1 MIMTVEEFRSYVDTD
16 KTDAVLS
23 AKLAALELLIRK
35 YTNNNFQHRGFRCTA
50 DTRGSIFSAE
60 ALQPFD
66 VGDTIQV
73 TESQLNAGLY
83 TVTAATDTT
92 FEVEVSD
99 ALRDEND
106 VLVTKVVYPIDVKM
120 GVANMLEWDLNNRS
134 KVGIQS
140 ETISRHSVTYFSM
153 DGDNASMG
161 YPKSL
166 TGFLKPYMK
175 ARF

>member
-1 MIMTVEEFRSYVDTD
+1 MILTVEEFRSYVETD
-16 KTDAVLS
+16 KSDAVLS
-23 AKLAALELLIRK
+23 SKLAALELLIRK
-35 YTNNNFQHRGFRCTA
+35 YTNNNFQHRGFRTTA
-50 DTRGSIFSAE
+50 DIRGNVFISE
-60 ALQPFD
+60 AMQPFD

-73 TESQLNAGLY
+73 TESQLNSGLY
-83 TVTAATDTT
+83 TVINTTDAT
-92 FEVEVSD
+92 FEVIDVLHNE
-99 ALRDEND
+99 LD
-106 VLVTKVVYPIDVKM
+106 VLVTKVVYPVDVKM
-120 GVANMLEWDLNNRS
+120 GVVNMLEWDLNNRS

-166 TGFLKPYMK
+166 VGFLKPYIK

>member
-1 MIMTVEEFRSYVDTD
+1 MILTVEEFRSYVETD
-16 KTDAVLS
+16 KSDAVLS
-23 AKLAALELLIRK
+23 SKLTALELLIRK
-35 YTNNNFQHRGFRCTA
+35 YTNNNFQHRGFRTTA
-50 DTRGSIFSAE
+50 DIRGSIFISE
-60 ALQPFD
+60 AMQPFD

-73 TESQLNAGLY
+73 TESQLNSGLY
-83 TVTAATDTT
+83 TVINTTDAT
-92 FEVEVSD
+92 FEVID
-99 ALRDEND
+99 ALHNELD
-106 VLVTKVVYPIDVKM
+106 VLVTKVVYPVDVKM
-120 GVANMLEWDLNNRS
+120 GVVNMLEWDLNNRS

-166 TGFLKPYMK
+166 VGFLKPYIK

>member
-1 MIMTVEEFRSYVDTD
+1 MIMTVEEFRSYVETD

-23 AKLAALELLIRK
+23 NKLAALELLIRK
-35 YTNNNFQHRGFRCTA
+35 YTNNNFQHRGFRTTA
-50 DTRGSIFSAE
+50 DIRGSIFISE

-73 TESQLNAGLY
+73 TESQFNSGLY
-83 TVTAATDTT
+83 TVINATDST
-92 FEVEVSD
+92 FEVID
-99 ALRDEND
+99 ALHDEND
-106 VLVTKVVYPIDVKM
+106 VLVTKVVYPVDVKM
-120 GVANMLEWDLNNRS
+120 GVVNMLEWDLNNRS

-166 TGFLKPYMK
+166 IGFLKPYIK

>member
-1 MIMTVEEFRSYVDTD
+1 MIMTVEEFRSYVETD

-23 AKLAALELLIRK
+23 NKLTALELLIRK
-35 YTNNNFQHRGFRCTA
+35 YTNNNFQHRGFRTTA
-50 DTRGSIFSAE
+50 DIRGSIFIAE

-73 TESQLNAGLY
+73 TESQFNSGLY
-83 TVTAATDTT
+83 TVINATDTT
-92 FEVEVSD
+92 FEVID
-99 ALRDEND
+99 ALHDEND
-106 VLVTKVVYPIDVKM
+106 VLVTKVVYPVDVKM
-120 GVANMLEWDLNNRS
+120 GVVNMLEWDLNNRS

-166 TGFLKPYMK
+166 TGFLKPYIK

>member
-35 YTNNNFQHRGFRCTA
+35 FTNNNFQHRGFRTVA
-50 DTRGSIFSAE
+50 DIRGSIFVSP

-66 VGDTIQV
+66 AGDTVQV

-83 TVTAATDTT
+83 TVTAATYST
-92 FEVEVSD
+92 FEVD
-99 ALRDEND
+99 DNALHDEND
-106 VLVTKVVYPIDVKM
+106 VLVTKVVYPVDVKM

-140 ETISRHSVTYFSM
+140 ETISRHSVTYFNM
-153 DGDNASMG
+153 DGDNSSVG

>member
-35 YTNNNFQHRGFRCTA
+35 YTNNNFQHRGFRCAA
-50 DTRGSIFSAE
+50 DIRGSIFTAE

-83 TVTAATDTT
+83 TVTAATDAT
-92 FEVEVSD
+92 FEVAD
-99 ALRDEND
+99 ALHDEDN
-106 VLVTKVVYPIDVKM
+106 VLVTKVVYPVDVKM

>member
-1 MIMTVEEFRSYVDTD
+1 MILTVEEFRSYVETD
-16 KTDAVLS
+16 KSDAVLS
-23 AKLAALELLIRK
+23 SKLAALELLIRK
-35 YTNNNFQHRGFRCTA
+35 YTNNNFQHRGFRTTA
-50 DTRGSIFSAE
+50 DIRGSIFISE

-73 TESQLNAGLY
+73 TESQLNSGLY
-83 TVTAATDTT
+83 TVINATDAT
-92 FEVEVSD
+92 FEVID
-99 ALRDEND
+99 ALHDELD
-106 VLVTKVVYPIDVKM
+106 VLVTKVVYPVDVKM
-120 GVANMLEWDLNNRS
+120 GVVNMLEWDLNNRS

-166 TGFLKPYMK
+166 VGFLKPYIK

>member
-1 MIMTVEEFRSYVDTD
+1 M
-16 KTDAVLS
+16 
-23 AKLAALELLIRK
+23 AA
-35 YTNNNFQHRGFRCTA
+35 F
-50 DTRGSIFSAE
+50 FSAE

-92 FEVEVSD
+92 FEVAD
-99 ALRDEND
+99 ALHDEND

-140 ETISRHSVTYFSM
+140 ETISRHTVTYFNM

-166 TGFLKPYMK
+166 TGFLIPYKK

>member
-35 YTNNNFQHRGFRCTA
+35 YTNNNFQHRGFRCAA
-50 DTRGSIFSAE
+50 DIRGSIFTAE

-83 TVTAATDTT
+83 TVTTATDTT
-92 FEVEVSD
+92 FEVAD
-99 ALRDEND
+99 ALHDEDN
-106 VLVTKVVYPIDVKM
+106 VLVTKVVYPVDVKM

-140 ETISRHSVTYFSM
+140 ETISRHSITYFNM

-166 TGFLKPYMK
+166 TGFLIPYKK

>member
-50 DTRGSIFSAE
+50 DIRGSIFSAE

-92 FEVEVSD
+92 FEVAD
-99 ALRDEND
+99 ALHNEPD
-106 VLVTKVVYPIDVKM
+106 VLVTKVVYPVDVKM
-120 GVANMLEWDLNNRS
+120 GVVNMLEWDLNNRS

-166 TGFLKPYMK
+166 TGFLIPYKK

>member
-1 MIMTVEEFRSYVDTD
+1 MIMTVEELRQYITTNE
-16 KTDAVLS
+16 TDAMLEMKLS
-23 AKLAALELLIRK
+23 ALELLIRK

-50 DTRGSIFSAE
+50 DIRGSIFSAE

-92 FEVEVSD
+92 FEVAD
-99 ALRDEND
+99 ALHDEPD
-106 VLVTKVVYPIDVKM
+106 VLVTKVVYPVDVKM

-140 ETISRHSVTYFSM
+140 ETISRHSVTYFNM

-166 TGFLKPYMK
+166 TGFLKPYVK

>member
-35 YTNNNFQHRGFRCTA
+35 YTNNNFQHRGFRCAA
-50 DTRGSIFSAE
+50 DISGSIFSAE

-92 FEVEVSD
+92 FNVAD
-99 ALRDEND
+99 ALHDEDD

-140 ETISRHSVTYFSM
+140 ETISRHSVTYFNL

-166 TGFLKPYMK
+166 TGFLKPYVK

>member
-35 YTNNNFQHRGFRCTA
+35 YTNNNFQHRGFRCAA
-50 DTRGSIFSAE
+50 DISGSIFSAE

-92 FEVEVSD
+92 FEVAD
-99 ALRDEND
+99 ALHDEND

-140 ETISRHSVTYFSM
+140 ETISRHTVTYFNM

-166 TGFLKPYMK
+166 TGFLIPYKK

>member
-35 YTNNNFQHRGFRCTA
+35 YTNNNFQHRGFRCAA
-50 DTRGSIFSAE
+50 DIRGSIFTAE

-83 TVTAATDTT
+83 TVTAATDAT
-92 FEVEVSD
+92 FEVAD
-99 ALRDEND
+99 ALHDEDN
-106 VLVTKVVYPIDVKM
+106 VLVTKVVYPVDVKM

-140 ETISRHSVTYFSM
+140 ETISRHSITYFNM

>member
-23 AKLAALELLIRK
+23 AKLSALELLIRK
-35 YTNNNFQHRGFRCTA
+35 YTNNNFQHRGFRCAA
-50 DTRGSIFSAE
+50 DIRGSVFSAE

-92 FEVEVSD
+92 FEVADV
-99 ALRDEND
+99 LHDEND
-106 VLVTKVVYPIDVKM
+106 VLVTKVVYPVDIKM

-140 ETISRHSVTYFSM
+140 ETISRHSITYFSM

-166 TGFLKPYMK
+166 TGFLIPYKK

>member
-1 MIMTVEEFRSYVDTD
+1 MILTVEEFRSYIETD
-16 KTDAVLS
+16 KSDAVLS
-23 AKLAALELLIRK
+23 SKLAALELLIRK
-35 YTNNNFQHRGFRCTA
+35 YTNNNFQHRGFRTTA
-50 DTRGSIFSAE
+50 DIRGSIFISE

-73 TESQLNAGLY
+73 TESQLNSGLY
-83 TVTAATDTT
+83 TIINTTDAT
-92 FEVEVSD
+92 FEVID
-99 ALRDEND
+99 ALHDELD
-106 VLVTKVVYPIDVKM
+106 VLVTKVVYPVDVKM
-120 GVANMLEWDLNNRS
+120 GVVNMLEWDLNNRS

-166 TGFLKPYMK
+166 IGFLKPYIK

>member
-1 MIMTVEEFRSYVDTD
+1 MIMTVEELRSYVDTD
-16 KTDAVLS
+16 KADEVLS

-50 DTRGSIFSAE
+50 DIRGSIFSAE

-92 FEVEVSD
+92 FEVAD
-99 ALRDEND
+99 ALHDEPN
-106 VLVTKVVYPIDVKM
+106 VLVTKVVYPVDVKM

-140 ETISRHSVTYFSM
+140 ETISRHSVTYFNM
-153 DGDNASMG
+153 DGG
-161 YPKSL
+161 
-166 TGFLKPYMK
+166 
-175 ARF
+175 

>member
-35 YTNNNFQHRGFRCTA
+35 YTNNNFQHRGFRCAA
-50 DTRGSIFSAE
+50 DIRGSIFTAE

-83 TVTAATDTT
+83 TVTAATDAT
-92 FEVEVSD
+92 FEVAD
-99 ALRDEND
+99 ALHDEDN
-106 VLVTKVVYPIDVKM
+106 VLVTKVVYPVDVKM

-140 ETISRHSVTYFSM
+140 ETISRHSITYFNM
-153 DGDNASMG
+153 DGDNASMV
-161 YPKSL
+161 YPNSL
-166 TGFLKPYMK
+166 TGFLIPYKK

>member
-1 MIMTVEEFRSYVDTD
+1 MIMTVEEIRSYVDTD
-16 KTDAVLS
+16 KTDTVLS

-35 YTNNNFQHRGFRCTA
+35 YTNNNFQHWGFRCTA
-50 DTRGSIFSAE
+50 DIRGSIFSSE

-92 FEVEVSD
+92 FEVAD
-99 ALRDEND
+99 ALHDEND

-140 ETISRHSVTYFSM
+140 ETISRHSVTYFNM

-166 TGFLKPYMK
+166 TGFLKPYVK

>member
-1 MIMTVEEFRSYVDTD
+1 MIMTVEEFRSYVETD

-35 YTNNNFQHRGFRCTA
+35 YTNNNFQHRGFRTA
-50 DTRGSIFSAE
+50 ADIRDSVLIAE

-66 VGDTIQV
+66 VGDTVQV
-73 TESQLNAGLY
+73 TESQLNAGIY
-83 TVTAATDTT
+83 TVTAATIAT
-92 FEVEVSD
+92 FEVD
-99 ALRDEND
+99 NALHDEND
-106 VLVTKVVYPIDVKM
+106 VLVTKVVYPVDVKM

-140 ETISRHSVTYFSM
+140 ETISRHSVTYFNM
-153 DGDNASMG
+153 DGDNSSMG

-166 TGFLKPYMK
+166 AGFLKPYMK

>member
-35 YTNNNFQHRGFRCTA
+35 YTNNNFQHRGFRYTA
-50 DTRGSIFSAE
+50 DIRGSIFSAE

-92 FEVEVSD
+92 FEV
-99 ALRDEND
+99 ADELHDEDN
-106 VLVTKVVYPIDVKM
+106 VLVTKVVYPVDVKM

-140 ETISRHSVTYFSM
+140 ETISRHSVTYFNM

-161 YPKSL
+161 YPKSM
-166 TGFLKPYMK
+166 TGFLKPYVK